1 MGNKITHSF
10 SWHIYLF
17 AFIITF
23 ALFGAGFYLGA
34 HINSFFAEEIGSEIQ
49 SLIEHMHSSELL
61 FLLDDDLFCPV
72 YIAEQKNL
80 DEESWSIGSTL
91 EFMEKEKGYTDY
103 ELKKRYFQL
112 EVRNYILGLKA
123 KEICNLTTHHILY
136 FYSNIDCSEC
146 REQGNELTFLRN
158 EVGRQIRT
166 YSFDGSINV
175 AVVEALEEK
184 YNITSYP
191 SMIIDEEGPYGFM
204 TKEELKEILIL
215 EN

>member
-10 SWHIYLF
+10 SWHVYLL
-17 AFIITF
+17 AFIITA

-34 HINSFFAEEIGSEIQ
+34 HINSFFAEELSSEIQ
-49 SLIEHMHSSELL
+49 SLTEHMHSSELL

-72 YIAEQKNL
+72 YIAEQQNL
-80 DEESWSIGSTL
+80 NEESWAIGSTL

-123 KEICNLTTHHILY
+123 KEICNLTTYHILY
-136 FYSNIDCSEC
+136 FYSNTDCPKC

-158 EVGRQIRT
+158 EVGKQIRT
-166 YSFDGSINV
+166 YSFDGSINI
-175 AVVEALEEK
+175 AVVEALKER
-184 YNITSYP
+184 YNITGYP
-191 SMIIDEEGPYGFM
+191 SLVVDGKNLYGFM
-204 TKEELKEILIL
+204 TKEELKEILSL